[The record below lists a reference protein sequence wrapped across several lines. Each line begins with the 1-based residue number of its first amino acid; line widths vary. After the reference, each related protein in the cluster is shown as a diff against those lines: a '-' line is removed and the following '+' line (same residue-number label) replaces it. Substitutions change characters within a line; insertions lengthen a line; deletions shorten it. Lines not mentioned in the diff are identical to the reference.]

1 MQKYTTLNSMK
12 IITALTNPL
21 IKKIVNLHTKEGRKA
36 HNLCIVEGERA
47 VKTFLTS
54 PLKLETLCVT
64 EEAYSS
70 IAHHLALSNK
80 IIIVSPAVM
89 KKISTATTPSGIVG
103 IFQIPRN
110 PSKPLAQ
117 GIVLAQIHDPGNMG
131 TLIRTAVALHFSTI
145 VIVEGVDHRSP
156 KDIQSSA
163 GNIAHTS
170 VYQLTWHELL
180 QQKNACTLI
189 ALTVS
194 NGQSLESLDTHN
206 SLLVVGNEA
215 NGLPDAWQAQC
226 DAKATLPMPGNTESL
241 NAAVAGSIALYI
253 AYTKRTKS

>member
-1 MQKYTTLNSMK
+1 MK

-21 IKKIVNLHTKEGRKA
+21 IKKIVSLHTKEGRKA

-54 PLKLETLCVT
+54 PLELEILCVT
-64 EEAYSS
+64 EETHS
-70 IAHHLALSNK
+70 ITNYPTLSDK

-89 KKISTATTPSGIVG
+89 KKISTATTPSGVVG
-103 IFQIPRN
+103 IFQIPQN

-117 GIVLAQIHDPGNMG
+117 GIVLAQIQDPGNMG
-131 TLIRTAVALHFSTI
+131 TLIRTAVALNFSTI
-145 VIVEGVDHRSP
+145 VIVEGVDPWSP
-156 KDIQSSA
+156 KVIQSSA
-163 GNIAHTS
+163 GTIAHTA

-180 QQKNACTLI
+180 QQKNTCTLI
-189 ALTVS
+189 ALTVT

-215 NGLPDAWQAQC
+215 NGLPHPWQAQC

-253 AYTKRTKS
+253 VYAKRARS